1 MSRIFIS
8 YRRDDSAGWTGRLA
22 DQLKARFGAE
32 SIFIDI
38 DTIEPGADFTEALR
52 KAVGSCDVLLAVI
65 GPRWATVTDKTGTSR
80 LHDPSDWIRVEIAA
94 ALARKIRVIPVLVG
108 GATMPSSEF
117 LPDDLDGF
125 AQRQAHELSDK
136 RWTYDVDQL
145 MKVLSPDVQERIA
158 WSSHSDRAKPSL
170 MTRPIVGVLLLVV
183 IGGIAAIGLN
193 IGPASNPQQEK
204 APDVP
209 PHQSST
215 QQKNQPERPET
226 KILPP
231 RKSATTIHLAAGQD
245 ARLKTQSID
254 HRYQVLNAELRSK
267 NTSENILHLDIRL
280 TNNDAYP
287 TNFWNRTFRL
297 LENGVP
303 RSPIS
308 DLSESVEGHSA
319 KEGIV
324 EFIIPV
330 GVSEVQLR
338 IIVGNESA
346 EIPLSLKNSA
356 GRSGEPG
363 PSGHTRRTFS
373 AHLPAPL
380 ASNQEVTLSSNTY
393 TILEA
398 KLDRLNSTTLRLHF
412 RVRLT
417 NNGRYP
423 TNFWNRTFRLLEDGI
438 PRAPVSDLNETV
450 EGQSAKEGSV
460 EFSMPES
467 VQQVVLQIRQ
477 GNDVSE
483 LPFALPH

>member
-38 DTIEPGADFTEALR
+38 DTIEPGADFTDALR

-65 GPRWATVTDKTGTSR
+65 GPRWVTVTDQTGTSR
-80 LHDPSDWIRVEIAA
+80 LHNPSDWIRVEIAT

-108 GATMPSSEF
+108 GATMPSAEF

-136 RWTYDVDQL
+136 RWAYDVDQL
-145 MKVLSPDVQERIA
+145 MKVLSPDVQERGA
-158 WSSHSDRAKPSL
+158 WSSHSDRATPSL
-170 MTRPIVGVLLLVV
+170 MSRPIMGVLLLVV
-183 IGGIAAIGLN
+183 IGGIAAIGLKM
-193 IGPASNPQQEK
+193 GPASNPQQEK
-204 APDVP
+204 AADVP
-209 PHQSST
+209 QHQSST
-215 QQKNQPERPET
+215 QQKDKTELSEP
-226 KILPP
+226 KILPSHTSP
-231 RKSATTIHLAAGQD
+231 KTIRLAAGQD
-245 ARLKTQSID
+245 ARLKNQSID
-254 HRYQVLNAELRSK
+254 HHYHILNAELRPR
-267 NTSENILHLDIRL
+267 NTSENLLHLDIRL
-280 TNNDAYP
+280 TNNETYP

-303 RSPIS
+303 RSPTS

-319 KEGIV
+319 KEGII
-324 EFIIPV
+324 EFIVPV

-338 IIVGNESA
+338 LIVGNESA
-346 EIPLSLKNSA
+346 EIPLSLKNSDE
-356 GRSGEPG
+356 RSGEPG
-363 PSGHTRRTFS
+363 PAGHTRRTLS

-393 TILEA
+393 KILEA

-438 PRAPVSDLNETV
+438 PRAPVNDLNETV
-450 EGQSAKEGSV
+450 EGLSAKEGSV
-460 EFSMPES
+460 EFSMPDS

-483 LPFALPH
+483 LPFALPR